1 MSATSPLFDRLY
13 LDAPP
18 YGDETAATILDAVNA
33 RGAIVYEHAT
43 DRALLLRGEGR
54 CERLGQ
60 GRYPGR
66 SLAAMVALG
75 LLRVD
80 AHHDPEGVGTLTFY
94 AGTGARVVALGGSLA
109 AGDEE
114 APK

>member
-18 YGDETAATILDAVNA
+18 FGDETAATILDAVNA

-60 GRYPGR
+60 GRYPCR

-94 AGTGARVVALGGSLA
+94 GGTGVRVVKVARG
-109 AGDEE
+109 EE

>member
-18 YGDETAATILDAVNA
+18 HDDATAATILDAVNA

-66 SLAAMVALG
+66 SLAAMVQLG

-94 AGTGARVVALGGSLA
+94 GGTGVRVVQMGGSLA
-109 AGDEE
+109 AAE
-114 APK
+114 ASK